1 MTRCLLGIGLVAVSI
16 AEMAGQQCTP
26 PPAGMVA
33 WYTGDGTASD
43 IAGTNNGT
51 LQNGVTFAPGMV
63 GQAFSLNGVN
73 QFVSL
78 PSTVISYP
86 ASGASSTQAISV
98 DAWFS
103 TTSGGVI
110 LGQQGLA
117 VPPATPSGAVPAIY
131 VGTDGFLYA
140 ELFWKG
146 AISPISSAPV
156 KVNDGAFHLV
166 AVTYDGA
173 TEAIYLDGVL
183 IASEVFREVGYA
195 SGYQYQIGTGFTAGW
210 PGGNG
215 SYLYFQGLIDEV
227 EIFNRALAPSEIQA
241 IVNARSAGKCK
252 SSAGAC
258 TAPPPGMVAWY
269 TGDATV
275 NDYLGQHN
283 GVAQNG
289 VTFAPGM
296 VAQAFSLNGVNQFVS
311 LPDGVFSY
319 PGSGATSTQP
329 ISVDAWFSTT
339 TGGVILGQLGLG
351 PVAPTGGGA
360 VPAIYV
366 GTDGFLYAELFWKGA
381 INPFS
386 SAPVKVNNGAFHLVA
401 VTYDGATEAV
411 YLDGAL
417 IASGGFTQVG
427 YAPSYQYEIGTGF
440 TPGWPGGNGG
450 YFYFQGL
457 IDEVEI
463 FNRALAPSEIQA
475 IASAGSAGKC
485 KNQMPVARCKPVT
498 VSACRADVSINDNSF
513 DPDGDPIT
521 LVQTPAGPYPV
532 GTTTI
537 TLTVTDNHGASSQ
550 CSAVATVTPVSALRI
565 DSLTA
570 DPNVLWP
577 PNHKMVPVTITA
589 NPLGECSAVA
599 CKIVSVTSNEKLAAD
614 DVVITGDLTVNLR
627 AQRSGK
633 GSGRVYT
640 ITVQCT
646 AADGSSATKTVTV
659 TVPHDQ
665 GGGNSGDDNQGDN
678 NQGDNGNGDGKG
690 GQGDSRGN
698 GGGGPEGGNG
708 V

>member
-16 AEMAGQQCTP
+16 AEMAGQQCIP

-33 WYTGDGTASD
+33 WYTGDGTSND
-43 IAGTNNGT
+43 FVGTNNGT

-63 GQAFSLNGVN
+63 AQAFSLNGVN

-103 TTSGGVI
+103 TTTGGVI

-117 VPPATPSGAVPAIY
+117 VPPAAPTGAVPAIY

-146 AISPISSAPV
+146 AISPLSSAPV

-166 AVTYDGA
+166 AVTYDGL
-173 TEAIYLDGVL
+173 TEAVYLDGVL
-183 IASEVFREVGYA
+183 IASDMFTEVGYA
-195 SGYQYQIGTGFTAGW
+195 SSYQYQIGTGFTAGW

-215 SYLYFQGLIDEV
+215 SYFYFQGLIDEV
-227 EIFNRALAPSEIQA
+227 EIFNRALAQSEIQS
-241 IVNARSAGKCK
+241 ILSARSAGKCK

-258 TAPPPGMVAWY
+258 TAPPPGMVSWY
-269 TGDATV
+269 TGDGTV
-275 NDYLGQHN
+275 NDFFGKYN

-311 LPDGVFSY
+311 LPDGVITY
-319 PGSGATSTQP
+319 PASGVTSTQL

-351 PVAPTGGGA
+351 PVAPIGGGA

-366 GTDGFLYAELFWKGA
+366 GTDGFLYAQLFWKGA

-401 VTYDGATEAV
+401 VTYDGSTEAV

-417 IASGGFTQVG
+417 IASGAFTQVG
-427 YAPSYQYEIGTGF
+427 YAPSYLYQIGTGF
-440 TPGWPGGNGG
+440 TPGWPGGNGSN
-450 YFYFQGL
+450 FYFQGL

-463 FNRALAPSEIQA
+463 FNRALAQSEIQA
-475 IASAGSAGKC
+475 IASARGAGKC

-498 VSACRADVSINDNSF
+498 TSTCNANISINDNSF
-513 DPDGDPIT
+513 DPDGDTLT
-521 LVQTPAGPYPV
+521 LVQTPAGPYPL
-532 GTTTI
+532 GSTTV
-537 TLTVTDNHGASSQ
+537 TLTVTDSHGASSQ
-550 CSAVATVTPVSALRI
+550 CSAVATVTPVQPLRI

-570 DPNVLWP
+570 APNVLWP
-577 PNHKMVPVTITA
+577 PNHKMVAVTVTA
-589 NPLGECSAVA
+589 NPLGECGAVA
-599 CKIVSVTSNEKLAAD
+599 CKIISVTSNEKLAAD
-614 DVVITGDLTVNLR
+614 DVVITGDLALNLR
-627 AQRSGK
+627 ATRSGK
-633 GSGRVYT
+633 GNGRVYT

-646 AADGSSATKTVTV
+646 GSDGSIATKTVAV

-665 GGGNSGDDNQGDN
+665 GDGDSGDN
-678 NQGDNGNGDGKG
+678 NQGDNN
-690 GQGDSRGN
+690 QGDSRGN
-698 GGGGPEGGNG
+698 GGGGPGGG
-708 V
+708 DGR

>member
-16 AEMAGQQCTP
+16 AEMAGQQCIP

-33 WYTGDGTASD
+33 WYTGDGTSND
-43 IAGTNNGT
+43 FVGTNNGT
-51 LQNGVTFAPGMV
+51 LQNGVTFASGMV
-63 GQAFSLNGVN
+63 AQAFSLNGVN

-78 PSTVISYP
+78 PSTVFPYP
-86 ASGASSTQAISV
+86 ASGARSTQPISV

-103 TTSGGVI
+103 TTTGGVI

-117 VPPATPSGAVPAIY
+117 VPPAAPAGAVPAIY

-146 AISPISSAPV
+146 AISPLSSAPV

-166 AVTYDGA
+166 AVTYDGS
-173 TEAIYLDGVL
+173 TEAVYLDGVQ
-183 IASEVFREVGYA
+183 IASDMFTEVGYA
-195 SGYQYQIGTGFTAGW
+195 SSYQYQIGTGFTPGW

-215 SYLYFQGLIDEV
+215 NYFYFQGLIDEV
-227 EIFNRALAPSEIQA
+227 EIFNRALAQSEIQS
-241 IVNARSAGKCK
+241 ILNARSAGKCK

-258 TAPPPGMVAWY
+258 LAPPSGMVAWY
-269 TGDATV
+269 TGDGTV
-275 NDYLGQHN
+275 NDFFGKYN

-289 VTFAPGM
+289 ATFAPGM

-311 LPDGVFSY
+311 LPDGVISY
-319 PGSGATSTQP
+319 PLSGATSTQP
-329 ISVDAWFSTT
+329 ISVDTWFSTT

-366 GTDGFLYAELFWKGA
+366 GTDGFLYAQLFWKGV

-401 VTYDGATEAV
+401 VTYDGSTEAV

-417 IASGGFTQVG
+417 IASGAFTQVG
-427 YAPSYQYEIGTGF
+427 YAPSYQYQIGTGF
-440 TPGWPGGNGG
+440 TPGWPGGNGSA
-450 YFYFQGL
+450 FYFQGL

-463 FNRALAPSEIQA
+463 FNRALAPSEVQA

-485 KNQMPVARCKPVT
+485 KNQMPAARCKPVT
-498 VSACRADVSINDNSF
+498 VSACTTDVSINDNSF

-532 GTTTI
+532 GATSV

-550 CSAVATVTPVSALRI
+550 CTAVVTVTPVSQLRI

-570 DPNVLWP
+570 DPHVLWP
-577 PNHKMVPVTITA
+577 PNHKMVPVTVTA
-589 NPLGECSAVA
+589 NPLGECGAVT
-599 CKIVSVTSNEKLAAD
+599 CKIISVTSNETLAAD
-614 DVVITGDLTVNLR
+614 DVVITGDLTVKLR
-627 AQRSGK
+627 ATRSGK

-646 AADGSSATKTVTV
+646 GSDGSIATKTVTV

-665 GGGNSGDDNQGDN
+665 GDGDSGDDNQGDN
-678 NQGDNGNGDGKG
+678 NQGDNGNGGGKG
-690 GQGDSRGN
+690 DHSDSVGSRAGGSGGRN
-698 GGGGPEGGNG
+698 GA
-708 V
+708 